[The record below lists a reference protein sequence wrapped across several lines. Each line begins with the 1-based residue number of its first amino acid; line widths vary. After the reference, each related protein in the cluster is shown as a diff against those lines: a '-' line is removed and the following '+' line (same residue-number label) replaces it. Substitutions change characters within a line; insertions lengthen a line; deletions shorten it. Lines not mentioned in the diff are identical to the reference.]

1 MADISIRAPT
11 RGATI
16 WDACFHSHCFISIRA
31 PTRGAT
37 GLYSHQN
44 QGLSDFNPRSHE
56 GSDANTPYCYNYSK
70 EFQSA
75 LPRGERLGFCPYVQN
90 LCLISIR
97 APTRGATWILPVC
110 SKSLPYFNP
119 RSHEG
124 SDWWN
129 PFTAVSGCY
138 FNPRSHEGSDFAIAK
153 KNSTIAKFQS
163 ALPRGERH
171 GCCLFLCNKAVFQSA
186 LPRGERRL
194 SLLIAAARPVFQSAL
209 PRGERRQ

>member
-97 APTRGATWILPVC
+97 APTRGATGGIRLQQSQVAISIRAPTRGATSQSQRKTPQSQNFNPRSHEGSDMGAVYFYAIRR
-110 SKSLPYFNP
+110 YFNP

-124 SDWWN
+124 SD
-129 PFTAVSGCY
+129 VSAC
-138 FNPRSHEGSDFAIAK
+138 
-153 KNSTIAKFQS
+153 
-163 ALPRGERH
+163 
-171 GCCLFLCNKAVFQSA
+171 
-186 LPRGERRL
+186 
-194 SLLIAAARPVFQSAL
+194 
-209 PRGERRQ
+209 